1 MSEVE
6 ALARRV
12 WQARQDGRLTRDDV
26 LLSQQLYVAVACDI
40 TTHTTIQYDPEMDRR
55 VEWLRAVIRQ
65 TRMRNNGV
73 RMAVE
78 ADLEALV
85 DWLLHGEKLS
95 ETCGKERAAGA
106 A

>member
-1 MSEVE
+1 
-6 ALARRV
+6 
-12 WQARQDGRLTRDDV
+12 
-26 LLSQQLYVAVACDI
+26 
-40 TTHTTIQYDPEMDRR
+40 MDRR

-78 ADLEALV
+78 ADLEVLV